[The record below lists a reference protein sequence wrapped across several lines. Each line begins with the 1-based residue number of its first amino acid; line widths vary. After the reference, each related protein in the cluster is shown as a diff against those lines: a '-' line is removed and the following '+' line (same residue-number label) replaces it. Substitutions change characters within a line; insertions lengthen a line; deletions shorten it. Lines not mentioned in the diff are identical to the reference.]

1 MKIHTMIGA
10 ASVFAGLLVAQAPQE
25 ITPTPVF
32 RVSVVSRTAKA
43 INYHHRSGATNV
55 DFRGTSLMP
64 AARGEARVES
74 KQGVIKIDASME
86 KMNPAF
92 SYGPEYVTYVLWAI
106 TPEGRPVNLGEI
118 VINGNGTKSKISAT
132 CELQVFGLIV
142 TAEPYFA
149 VTQPSDVVVMENFVR
164 QDTTGTIMPI
174 DVKYELVP
182 KGAYVLKGNPVELRY
197 ALTDPNVP
205 LELREARNAVQIAR
219 WQGADQYAPDVF
231 QKAVIGLKNAE
242 DYYRSS
248 KDRKAVGTTAR
259 EAAQRAEDA
268 RLITVRR
275 QEEEQLAQERAA
287 AAARE
292 EKAKAEAADKS
303 RQAAEQRRIAEDEMA
318 RRARAE
324 AEQRA
329 ELARR
334 TQAES
339 QKAAAQAELERLRIE
354 QEKVRAS
361 TQAEIAR
368 LDAARAAAL
377 AQQQAAQADAEKAR
391 LAADASRAAADNA
404 DRLRKKAEDEKAELR
419 AQLLRQLNLVLETRD
434 TARGLIV
441 NMSDVL
447 FDFGKSTL
455 RAGTREKLAKV
466 SGIVLAHPGLK
477 LEIEGHTDSIGSEEF
492 NQRLSEQRASAVR
505 EYLQS
510 QGVGGDTM
518 TSRGFGKTQPVASN
532 NTNEGRQRNRRVEMV
547 VSGDIISQTRSLSV
561 VR

>member
-1 MKIHTMIGA
+1 MKKTLAI
-10 ASVFAGLLVAQAPQE
+10 ASIFASALCAQVADPNAPPTVFKVN
-25 ITPTPVF
+25 
-32 RVSVVSRTAKA
+32 VVSRTAKA
-43 INYHHRSGATNV
+43 INYHHRSGSTNI

-74 KQGVIKIDASME
+74 KQGVIKIDATME

-92 SYGPEYVTYVLWAI
+92 SYGPEYVTYVMWAI
-106 TPEGRPVNLGEI
+106 SPEGRAVNLGEV
-118 VINGNGTKSKISAT
+118 VINGNGTKSKLSAT
-132 CELQVFGLIV
+132 SDLQVFGLIV

-182 KGAYVLKGNPVELRY
+182 KGQYVLKGNPVELRY

-231 QKAVIGLKNAE
+231 EKATIGLRNAE
-242 DYYRSS
+242 DYYRSNS
-248 KDRKAVGTTAR
+248 GKKPVGTVAR

-268 RLITVRR
+268 RLITLRR
-275 QEEEQLAQERAA
+275 QEEERLSQERAA
-287 AAARE
+287 SAARE
-292 EKAKAEAADKS
+292 EKAKADADTQSRLAAENQRLAADE
-303 RQAAEQRRIAEDEMA
+303 AQRRAQAEADQRAEAA
-318 RRARAE
+318 RRAAAE
-324 AEQRA
+324 TQAATAQAQTAAAQSELDRLKREQDQVRSQ
-329 ELARR
+329 
-334 TQAES
+334 TQAEM
-339 QKAAAQAELERLRIE
+339 QRLE
-354 QEKVRAS
+354 
-361 TQAEIAR
+361 
-368 LDAARAAAL
+368 AARAAAL
-377 AQQQAAQADAEKAR
+377 AQQQAAQAETERAR
-391 LAADASRAAADNA
+391 LAADNS

-419 AQLLRQLNLVLETRD
+419 AQILRQLNLILETRD

-455 RAGTREKLAKV
+455 RQGTREKLAKV

-477 LEIEGHTDSIGSEEF
+477 LEIEGHTDSIGSDEF
-492 NQRLSEQRASAVR
+492 NQKLSEQRASAVR
-505 EYLQS
+505 EYLAA
-510 QGVGGDTM
+510 QGVPGDTM

-547 VSGDIISQTRSLSV
+547 VSGDIISQSSTVTSLQ
-561 VR
+561 